1 MLPQFMT
8 PVFEVTV
15 PEPVLLTD
23 RVNEDGVGV
32 GVGVGVGAVAVP
44 DAENVVLPE
53 PEQAVKKTQPAK
65 KAGSKTQ

>member
-23 RVNEDGVGV
+23 RVNEDGVGA
-32 GVGVGVGAVAVP
+32 GGVP
-44 DAENVVLPE
+44 DAESVVLPE
-53 PEQAVKKTQPAK
+53 PEQAVKKT
-65 KAGSKTQ
+65 